1 MYTENLYLE
10 MGNIIME
17 ATQEYDVAFY
27 TFHLSLPAV
36 STEITTNRSSQKLR
50 LVRNWVMADLIPNLQ
65 IPEQKSATAM

>member
-36 STEITTNRSSQKLR
+36 PRDNYQQVVSETAARQKLGHGR
-50 LVRNWVMADLIPNLQ
+50 ADSKLQ
-65 IPEQKSATAM
+65 MPEQKPATAM